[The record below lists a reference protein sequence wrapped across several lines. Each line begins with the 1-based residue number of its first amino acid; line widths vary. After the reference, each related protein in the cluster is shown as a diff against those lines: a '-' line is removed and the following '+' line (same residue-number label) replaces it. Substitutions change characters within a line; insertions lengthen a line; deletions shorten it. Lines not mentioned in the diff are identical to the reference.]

1 MPPKQATLGYVKSG
15 QQTIGKFFGNPNG
28 ASAAPQQSK
37 LKFSSKAESK
47 SKAEKTEHETEA
59 STNGVANGLAKK
71 EEQEDVKVE
80 NGSPVEHKE
89 GETSGD
95 AAVKKEPSPSSPS
108 RKRSAPKAE
117 ESEGSDDQDDAPPS
131 KRQRQKKTTSE
142 AQPKKGVATKTKGGA
157 KSVSKPTK
165 DDEGIQGESIKDEQP
180 RKKIKT
186 EPKSTQEDADEDDE
200 PIKPKKRS
208 KKSPSPAKPA
218 VNATKVKETMP
229 DEGAA
234 SNSDSESIADEEAEA
249 SEEDEKPEVSAKAAE
264 KVQSTLKASGKEAYP
279 DWKAG
284 EPVPYA
290 ALCTTFSKIEM
301 TTKRLEIIAYCAS
314 FLRQVLRLTPQDLLP
329 TVLLM
334 IGKLAADYAGIELG
348 IGESLI
354 MKAVGET
361 TGRSLKIIKEDQQ
374 KIGDLGL
381 VAAKSRQ
388 NQPTMFK
395 PKPLT
400 VRGVHEGLM
409 KIATTEGQGAQGRK
423 VDGIKK
429 LLSSADVNM
438 AKGQTVDINKDKGG
452 PSESKFIIRALEG
465 KMRLGLADKNLQ
477 VALAHAMV
485 AHEAAKDGKG
495 K

>member
-47 SKAEKTEHETEA
+47 PKAEKVEQQKTEHDAEA

-71 EEQEDVKVE
+71 EEQEDVKMEDV
-80 NGSPVEHKE
+80 SPTEHKE
-89 GETSGD
+89 DETSGD
-95 AAVKKEPSPSSPS
+95 AAMKKESSPNSPS
-108 RKRSAPKAE
+108 RKRSATKSE
-117 ESEGSDDQDDAPPS
+117 ESDGSDDQDDAPPS
-131 KRQRQKKTTSE
+131 KRRRQQKTTSE
-142 AQPKKGVATKTKGGA
+142 AQPKKGVATKTKRGA
-157 KSVSKPTK
+157 KSVSKATI
-165 DDEGIQGESIKDEQP
+165 DDESMDDESIEDEQP
-180 RKKIKT
+180 SKKIKT
-186 EPKSTQEDADEDDE
+186 EPKPTQEGADEDDE
-200 PIKPKKRS
+200 PIQPKKRS
-208 KKSPSPAKPA
+208 KKSPTPTKTGTKS
-218 VNATKVKETMP
+218 TKVKEPMA
-229 DEGAA
+229 DEGVA
-234 SNSDSESIADEEAEA
+234 SNSDSESVADEEAEA

-314 FLRQVLRLTPQDLLP
+314 FLRQVMRLTPQDLLP

-429 LLSSADVNM
+429 LLSSAD
-438 AKGQTVDINKDKGG
+438 
-452 PSESKFIIRALEG
+452 
-465 KMRLGLADKNLQ
+465 
-477 VALAHAMV
+477 
-485 AHEAAKDGKG
+485 
-495 K
+495 